1 MRLTGAWI
9 ERPETRAVCAALT
22 KGGHRALFVGG
33 CVRNA
38 LLGEPVGDIDIA
50 TDAPPDTVVALA
62 EAAGLKP
69 VPTGIAHGT
78 VTVVSGR
85 LPHEVTTF
93 RADVETDG
101 RHAQVAFGQ
110 SLEAD
115 ARRRDFT
122 MNALYA
128 EADGTVIDP
137 LGGLPDLRARH
148 VRFIGDPAERI
159 REDRLRVLRFFRFQA
174 RYGDPAQGPDAAGL
188 AACAAAS
195 DTLEALS
202 RERVGAEMLKLLA
215 APDPAPALAAMQA
228 AGVLAATLPG
238 ADASAMAVLVH
249 VEALCCAEPDALRRL
264 ALLGGAEPADRLR
277 LSKADRR
284 RVETLRGAATGSMPA
299 GELGYRLG
307 HDDGR
312 DAVLIR
318 CALSGNAPSE
328 ADLADIARGAA
339 AEFPI
344 APADLMPDYTG
355 AALGERLRALEARW
369 IASGF
374 SLGRGDLL

>member
-1 MRLTGAWI
+1 
-9 ERPETRAVCAALT
+9 
-22 KGGHRALFVGG
+22 
-33 CVRNA
+33 
-38 LLGEPVGDIDIA
+38 
-50 TDAPPDTVVALA
+50 
-62 EAAGLKP
+62 
-69 VPTGIAHGT
+69 

-137 LGGLPDLRARH
+137 LGGLPDLLARR

-159 REDRLRVLRFFRFQA
+159 REDRLRILRFFRFQA
-174 RYGDPAQGPDAAGL
+174 RYGDPAHGPDEAGL
-188 AACAAAS
+188 AACAEAS
-195 DTLEALS
+195 DTIQALS

-228 AGVLAATLPG
+228 AGILAATLPG
-238 ADASAMAVLVH
+238 ADASPMAGLVH
-249 VEALCCAEPDALRRL
+249 VEALCGAAPEALRRL
-264 ALLGGAEPADRLR
+264 ALIGGAEPAYRLR

-284 RVETLRGAATGSMPA
+284 RLEALRAAATGSMPA
-299 GELGYRLG
+299 AELGYRLG

-312 DAVLIR
+312 DALLIR
-318 CALSGNAPSE
+318 SALQAVAPSE
-328 ADLADIARGAA
+328 RDLADIARGAA
-339 AEFPI
+339 AEFPVE
-344 APADLMPDYTG
+344 AADLMPDYTG
-355 AALGERLRALEARW
+355 AALGKRLREMEARW

-374 SLGRGDLL
+374 ALGRGDLL